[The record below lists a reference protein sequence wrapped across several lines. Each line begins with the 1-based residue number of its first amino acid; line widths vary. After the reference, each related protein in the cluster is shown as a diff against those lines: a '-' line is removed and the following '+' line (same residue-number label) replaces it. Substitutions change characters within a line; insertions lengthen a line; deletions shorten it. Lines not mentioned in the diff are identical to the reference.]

1 MTARA
6 WGLFAAVAVLW
17 GVPYLFIGLALRDLG
32 AMTVVAGRVV
42 IGAMVLV
49 PVVAWWCRPWPSLRG
64 RWGRLVVVAVVEV
77 AVPFT
82 LIALGELTVASGP
95 TGVIIATE
103 PLFVLLIAWALR
115 DRDRDRVPTRA
126 WWGLAVG
133 FTGVVALV
141 GFSGAG
147 AGVPLIVGAA
157 ASYALGA
164 VLVGR
169 WFADLPGLVVAAVM
183 LLIAAVPCTVLA
195 MLLDPA
201 PSASVTAI
209 TAVVVL
215 GAACTAVG
223 FASFFALIA
232 SAGAARA
239 ALITYAA
246 PVVATIAGAVVL
258 DETVTLATLAA
269 IALVLAGAVLATHR
283 PDPTPGHRASEPA
296 PEPGL

>member
-6 WGLFAAVAVLW
+6 WGLFVVVAVLW

-42 IGAMVLV
+42 IGALVLV

-64 RWGRLVVVAVVEV
+64 RWGRVVVVAVVEV
-77 AVPFT
+77 AIPFT

-103 PLFVLLIAWALR
+103 PLFVLLIVRVLG
-115 DRDRDRVPTRA
+115 DRDRVPTRA
-126 WWGLAVG
+126 WWGLVVG
-133 FTGVVALV
+133 FAGVVALV

-147 AGVPLIVGAA
+147 AGVPLVLGAA

-195 MLLDPA
+195 VLFDPA
-201 PSASVTAI
+201 PSASSTAI
-209 TAVVVL
+209 TAVLVL
-215 GAACTAVG
+215 GAACTAAG

-258 DETVTLATLAA
+258 DERVTPATIAA
-269 IALVLAGAVLATHR
+269 IALVLVGAVLATHR
-283 PDPTPGHRASEPA
+283 ADPAKGHQVPTSRPGAA
-296 PEPGL
+296 P

>member
-17 GVPYLFIGLALRDLG
+17 GVPYLFIGFALRDLG
-32 AMTVVAGRVV
+32 AMTVVAGRVM
-42 IGAMVLV
+42 IGAIVLV

-64 RWGRLVVVAVVEV
+64 RWARLVVVAVVEV
-77 AVPFT
+77 AIPFT
-82 LIALGELTVASGP
+82 LIAIGELTVASGS

-103 PLFVLLIAWALR
+103 PLFVLLIAWALG
-115 DRDRDRVPTRA
+115 DRDRVPTRA

-183 LLIAAVPCTVLA
+183 LLVAAAPCTVLA
-195 MLLDPA
+195 VLFDPA
-201 PSASVTAI
+201 PSASLTAI
-209 TAVVVL
+209 MAVVVL
-215 GAACTAVG
+215 GAACTAAG

-258 DETVTLATLAA
+258 DEPVTLATVAA

-283 PDPTPGHRASEPA
+283 SNPAPGHWAPA
-296 PEPGL
+296 TAPGAKP